1 MRFTVNE
8 YPKIIF
14 DFFSSMWIQGPQ
26 RIHQSNL
33 PISKQ
38 RRSSG
43 ELRIPTKT
51 KNINNN
57 HNNNNNNHKNINNN
71 LTSLLQVMGPMA
83 GLLSTCNKEVM
94 HRFLQFLCTAVHAIL
109 SVSVSFSLISVQ
121 FFLAS
126 YPALRMQ
133 LIIRRQKRRK
143 IEAEKVIITWTAKH
157 RNGKIWYC

>member
-8 YPKIIF
+8 YPKIKF

-51 KNINNN
+51 
-57 HNNNNNNHKNINNN
+57 KNINNN

-109 SVSVSFSLISVQ
+109 SVLVSFSLIFVQ

>member
-1 MRFTVNE
+1 MSIQKFNLN
-8 YPKIIF
+8 
-14 DFFSSMWIQGPQ
+14 FFLQCES
-26 RIHQSNL
+26 RARNL

-51 KNINNN
+51 
-57 HNNNNNNHKNINNN
+57 KNINNN

-109 SVSVSFSLISVQ
+109 SVLVSFSLIFVQ

-133 LIIRRQKRRK
+133 LIIRRQKRRN
-143 IEAEKVIITWTAKH
+143 IEAEKVIIT
-157 RNGKIWYC
+157 

>member
-8 YPKIIF
+8 YPKIKF
-14 DFFSSMWIQGPQ
+14 EFFSSMWIQGPQ

-57 HNNNNNNHKNINNN
+57 

-94 HRFLQFLCTAVHAIL
+94 HRFFQFLCTAVHAIL
-109 SVSVSFSLISVQ
+109 SVLVSFSLIFVQ

>member
-8 YPKIIF
+8 YPKIKF
-14 DFFSSMWIQGPQ
+14 EFFSSTWIQGPQ

-57 HNNNNNNHKNINNN
+57 

-94 HRFLQFLCTAVHAIL
+94 HRFFQFLCTAVHAIL
-109 SVSVSFSLISVQ
+109 SVLVSFSLISVQ